1 MITVNNNWIFIM
13 QKEVYDP
20 SIPYSQNSTIKK
32 PIS

>member
-13 QKEVYDP
+13 QKEVYDL

-32 PIS
+32 TIS